1 MGVISKYISSAHI
14 PIYISQTHQ
23 CTLKP
28 DTWEGGLKPVK
39 SCFPSLSRE
48 CVRVVTNKYVL
59 DQRKVFSH
67 SRMIIISFH
76 FLLQSSETVE
86 ITKEL
91 EDLPGLTVD
100 AVWGQAELVLLKED
114 DIENMPQ
121 GTEIRDSCN
130 G

>member
-1 MGVISKYISSAHI
+1 
-14 PIYISQTHQ
+14 
-23 CTLKP
+23 
-28 DTWEGGLKPVK
+28 
-39 SCFPSLSRE
+39 
-48 CVRVVTNKYVL
+48 
-59 DQRKVFSH
+59 
-67 SRMIIISFH
+67 MIIISFH

-100 AVWGQAELVLLKED
+100 AVWGQAELVLLKKD